1 MVGEQNPWHTR
12 RIADLF
18 SVKKSN
24 TLSRDKLNYEQGA
37 CKDVHYGDV
46 LVKYGCVL
54 DLGSSDVPYITN
66 NDDVTGEYLCDGDVV
81 FADTAEDLTVGKACE
96 IAGASERKAVAGLHT
111 IVLRPQPG
119 LFASGFLGYY
129 VNSRHFHETMI
140 PFAHGTKVTS
150 ISSNDLLNLVIP
162 IPPRPEQ
169 EAIAK
174 TLDDID
180 SLIESLEI
188 FIAKKR
194 DLREGLAEALLT
206 GAKRLPGCNHPWIP
220 CTVGELGSLKKGAGI
235 RRGDSGSGLI
245 PCIRYGEIY
254 TTYSAYTYELETH
267 ISNSVAMT
275 ATSIKTGDIVFAC
288 TGETKED
295 IGKCV
300 AYLGTQVAYAG
311 GDTQIL
317 TLNKEVDSLFLAS
330 LLNTSSMHRQM
341 ASYAQG
347 DAVVHL
353 AGEAIKAISL
363 LLPSIQ
369 EQRVIA
375 NVLSDFDGDIEAL
388 EHKLAKYKQVRQGM
402 MRELLTGH
410 IRLAQE

>member
-54 DLGSSDVPYITN
+54 DLASSDVPYITN

-81 FADTAEDLTVGKACE
+81 FADTAEDLSVGKACE

-150 ISSNDLLNLVIP
+150 ISSNDLLSLVIP

-188 FIAKKR
+188 LIAKKR
-194 DLREGLAEALLT
+194 DLREGLAQELLT
-206 GAKRLPGCNHPWIP
+206 GARRLPGFDGPWHQVNLQDALELCTETIP
-220 CTVGELGSLKKGAGI
+220 VSDIDETTYVGTENMLKDKGGVVSFDKHVTYANVREYLPGDILFSNIRPYLKKIWFADRSGGCSNDVLVLRSVDANLYDSHYCYLVLSRDDFFAFVTNNSSGTKMP
-235 RRGDSGSGLI
+235 RGD
-245 PCIRYGEIY
+245 
-254 TTYSAYTYELETH
+254 
-267 ISNSVAMT
+267 
-275 ATSIKTGDIVFAC
+275 K
-288 TGETKED
+288 
-295 IGKCV
+295 
-300 AYLGTQVAYAG
+300 
-311 GDTQIL
+311 
-317 TLNKEVDSLFLAS
+317 
-330 LLNTSSMHRQM
+330 
-341 ASYAQG
+341 
-347 DAVVHL
+347 
-353 AGEAIKAISL
+353 EAIKTYQMAIPKDIGEQRAIAQVL
-363 LLPSIQ
+363 ADLDNEIQ
-369 EQRVIA
+369 ETERK
-375 NVLSDFDGDIEAL
+375 LDI
-388 EHKLAKYKQVRQGM
+388 YKQVKQGM
-402 MRELLTGH
+402 MRELLTGR